1 MLQSSGVILF
11 DGSKVLVLRAYN
23 NWDFPKGLVDD
34 GEGLVE
40 AALRE
45 CEEET
50 GLIRGEDFI
59 LDVGSD
65 AVSIQYG
72 SGKRRKQATYLFATR
87 TGTRDPVLPVNE
99 ELGKP
104 EHEEWKWA
112 EVSELN
118 SFMPKRFAPMLPV
131 IEKTLNNSQ
140 GSTVQ

>member
-1 MLQSSGVILF
+1 MLQSAGVILF
-11 DGSKVLVLRAYN
+11 DDQKVLVLRAYN

-34 GEGLVE
+34 DESLVE

-59 LDVGSD
+59 LDVLSD
-65 AVSIQYG
+65 TVSIQYG
-72 SGKRRKQATYLFATR
+72 SGERRKQATYLFATR
-87 TGTRDPVLPVNE
+87 TGTKDPVLPINE

-112 EVSELN
+112 EVSELEEL
-118 SFMPKRFAPMLPV
+118 MPKRFAPILP
-131 IEKTLNNSQ
+131 IILKTNE
-140 GSTVQ
+140 